1 VKRLLAFLLLPAF
14 AWTQEVTPVLS
25 KDYLALI
32 NEDSLHINN
41 IFLPDTMNSISRSP
55 LNLTRYYG
63 GNRIR
68 RISIQHG
75 FLNIE
80 PAHEK
85 TLYLSGNF
93 STSVEIKRINQ
104 LPALQSEY
112 VQGRSQSGELVWRG
126 PETGEVFSYGPA
138 INTLEFD
145 GSNYAWDRNGKLTPS
160 GTGNGIPAK
169 AYDNNIFRT
178 ASQLSQSLRVQG
190 RYLVSGSQVLNASV
204 KVGQT
209 RENTFIQSN
218 KNNSKNFSASLETL
232 VKWLTI
238 TGGYTFLQ
246 DQFSNS
252 NRNGFLNRVY
262 QNAVLTPV
270 SFNNSQNSEATAGQ
284 RSYSIEA
291 DNPFFLLHDNG
302 NRFFQTHRTGSLI
315 LERKR
320 RPLTFKVIQSVE
332 NLYQNNNEGYKPE
345 TAFFPN
351 GIYVNRIKN
360 DVNYFLQTDASY
372 NIVFTSYQIT
382 GVINAGY
389 SYANDRSGIDYSN
402 NTSWRY
408 QRSAHN
414 ASLTYSG
421 GYRDNN
427 FETGVNLTNKLYV
440 SNTAKSADYF
450 LPSVSGFIKFNR
462 ILPSEY
468 LNAKL
473 DASFSNFNNELPVN
487 QSFSQ
492 SSLLQYTTEQ
502 AFRYFPVTEVNGFDN
517 LAAIHHREWTGRME
531 LTYQNR
537 LTLYGEF
544 FNRNTFNDVFP
555 VFEGGKLLLRNIADH
570 RNSGVELG
578 ATFNTSAHNLITG
591 NTISF
596 FATRSK
602 VTNVADGYD
611 FTPVAGFSNIH
622 KAIVKG
628 APLGSIVG
636 TSYLRDANNNVLIG
650 NDGFPLVNT
659 TPAVIGNP
667 IPDFVMKMNNNIN
680 WKKLY
685 LNIDWEWKKGG
696 QVWNGTQAVLDYYG
710 RSVTTAALRNIT
722 GYVFNGMLQDKQKN
736 TIPVSFYDVSM
747 PVEKNRWTRYGQ
759 SGIGEEYIQKGDCLR
774 VNNISLS
781 YKQRF
786 RKHIQQ
792 LVFSVYANNIILWTA
807 YKGADPNQLLYDQPN
822 STGLDFFNL
831 PSTKVFGCNISIQF

>member
-1 VKRLLAFLLLPAF
+1 MKRLLAFLLLPAF

-25 KDYLALI
+25 KDYLTLI
-32 NEDSLHINN
+32 NQDSLHLNN
-41 IFLPDTMNSISRSP
+41 TFRPDTMNSISRSS
-55 LNLTRYYG
+55 LNLSGYYG

-68 RISIQHG
+68 KISIQHG

-85 TLYLSGNF
+85 TLFLSGNV
-93 STSVEIKRINQ
+93 STSIEIKRINR
-104 LPALQSEY
+104 LPALQNEY
-112 VQGRSQSGELVWRG
+112 VQGRSQNGALVWRG
-126 PETGEVFSYGPA
+126 PETNEVFSYGPA
-138 INTLEFD
+138 INTV
-145 GSNYAWDRNGKLTPS
+145 
-160 GTGNGIPAK
+160 PAES
-169 AYDNNIFRT
+169 YDNSIFRT
-178 ASQLSQSLRVQG
+178 ASQLSQSLNMRG
-190 RYLVSGSQVLNASV
+190 RYLVSGKQVLNASV

-209 RENTFIQSN
+209 RENTFIPSN
-218 KNNSKNFSASLETL
+218 KNNSKNFSTSLETL

-246 DQFSNS
+246 DEFSNS

-262 QNAVLTPV
+262 QNATLTPV
-270 SFNNSQNSEATAGQ
+270 SFSNDQNSTAAVGQ
-284 RSYSIEA
+284 RSYSNQA
-291 DNPFFLLHDNG
+291 DNPLFLLHDNG
-302 NRFFQTHRTGSLI
+302 NRFFQTHRTGSLV
-315 LERKR
+315 LERR
-320 RPLTFKVIQSVE
+320 LSPLRFKVLQSVE

-351 GIYVNRIKN
+351 GIFVNRIKN

-372 NIVFTSYQIT
+372 TIPFTSYQIT
-382 GVINAGY
+382 GVISTGY
-389 SYANDRSGIDYSN
+389 SYANDRSGINYSN
-402 NTSWRY
+402 NTAWRY

-414 ASLTYSG
+414 ASLTYSA

-427 FETGVNLTNKLYV
+427 FETGVNLTDKLYV
-440 SNTAKSADYF
+440 SNTTTSGNYF
-450 LPSVSGFIKFNR
+450 LPSVSGFVRFDRIFN
-462 ILPSEY
+462 SEY
-468 LNAKL
+468 LSAKL
-473 DASFSNFNNELPVN
+473 NTSLSSFNNELPIN

-502 AFRYFPVTEVNGFDN
+502 AFQFFPVTEVAGFDN
-517 LAAIHHREWTGRME
+517 LAPVHHKEWTGRME
-531 LTYQNR
+531 LNYKGK
-537 LTLYGEF
+537 LTLYGEV
-544 FNRNTFNDVFP
+544 FNRNTFNDIFP
-555 VFEGGKLLLRNIADH
+555 VFEGGKMLLRNIADH
-570 RNSGVELG
+570 RNNGVELG
-578 ATFNTSAHNLITG
+578 LSFNSYTHDLITDH
-591 NTISF
+591 TISF
-596 FATRSK
+596 FAVRSK

-628 APLGSIVG
+628 AALGSIVG
-636 TSYLRDANNNVLIG
+636 ASYLRDANNNILIG

-659 TPAVIGNP
+659 TPSVIGNP
-667 IPDFVMKMNNNIN
+667 VPDFVMKMSNNIN

-710 RSVTTAALRNIT
+710 RSATTAALRNTT

-736 TIPVSFYDVSM
+736 TIPVSFYDASQ

-759 SGIGEEYIQKGDCLR
+759 SGVGEEYIQKGDYLR
-774 VNNISLS
+774 LNNISLS

-792 LVFSVYANNIILWTA
+792 LVFAVYANNIIIWTA